1 MDNQFL
7 FILVAST
14 ALGLITLVISQL
26 VFRPTLEKL
35 RDRLKGGGKFT
46 ASASA
51 VKKKSGLSN
60 LAQRVGQLAAEPFM
74 PKTREKQSGIR
85 QKLAEAGIYSSTAVR
100 AMTGAKVICTGVGV
114 LLGYFGTQLI
124 MDMGMFGLGI
134 GGLLGYMAPKIWLSL
149 RIKANQKLLNY
160 GLADALDLMV
170 VCVEAGL
177 TVDGA
182 MQRVGQEMAVAH
194 PALARELTIAHMETR
209 VGLSRTESLKNLGT
223 RTGNEALKSLS
234 AMLVQA
240 ERFGTSV
247 AQALRVHSDALRSKR
262 QLAAEESAAK
272 ASVKMT
278 FPLVLFIFPAT
289 FIVLAGPTVINL
301 MNSELFK

>member
-1 MDNQFL
+1 
-7 FILVAST
+7 
-14 ALGLITLVISQL
+14 
-26 VFRPTLEKL
+26 
-35 RDRLKGGGKFT
+35 
-46 ASASA
+46 
-51 VKKKSGLSN
+51 
-60 LAQRVGQLAAEPFM
+60 
-74 PKTREKQSGIR
+74 
-85 QKLAEAGIYSSTAVR
+85 
-100 AMTGAKVICTGVGV
+100 
-114 LLGYFGTQLI
+114 
-124 MDMGMFGLGI
+124 
-134 GGLLGYMAPKIWLSL
+134 
-149 RIKANQKLLNY
+149 
-160 GLADALDLMV
+160 
-170 VCVEAGL
+170 
-177 TVDGA
+177 
-182 MQRVGQEMAVAH
+182 
-194 PALARELTIAHMETR
+194 METR

-223 RTGNEALKSLS
+223 RTGNSALQSLS